1 VLQLAACGAGDG
13 DLLLISAGKLDPV
26 CKTLDRVRQFVAE
39 QLGEIPAGKHNL
51 LWVTDF
57 PMFGWNEEEQRLE
70 VRASARAF
78 IRLCLTAAPN
88 AGDAPPVHC
97 AQRGRHARRRHEVG
111 ARQRV

>member
-1 VLQLAACGAGDG
+1 MCSQLAACGAGDG

-70 VRASARAF
+70 VRACARAF
-78 IRLCLTAAPN
+78 IRLSHSCAKHRRCTTRSLRPTRTTCAA
-88 AGDAPPVHC
+88 AT
-97 AQRGRHARRRHEVG
+97 
-111 ARQRV
+111 

>member
-1 VLQLAACGAGDG
+1 VRVVEPHPQLQACGAGDG
-13 DLLLISAGKLDPV
+13 ELLLIAAGKHELV

-70 VRASARAF
+70 VRARAPGPRERAS
-78 IRLCLTAAPN
+78 ISHPRNCRPCTTRSRLPTPTTCAA
-88 AGDAPPVHC
+88 AT
-97 AQRGRHARRRHEVG
+97 
-111 ARQRV
+111 

>member
-1 VLQLAACGAGDG
+1 MDN
-13 DLLLISAGKLDPV
+13 V

-70 VRASARAF
+70 VRA
-78 IRLCLTAAPN
+78 C
-88 AGDAPPVHC
+88 AGVC
-97 AQRGRHARRRHEVG
+97 
-111 ARQRV
+111 